1 MRSVAEPD
9 RAPDDIVGADIVGA
23 AVVGAAVV
31 SAAVVGRAAAVVAF
45 GGVVFLVQGGRHLDP

>member
-1 MRSVAEPD
+1 MLSVAEPD
-9 RAPDDIVGADIVGA
+9 RAPDDIVGA

-31 SAAVVGRAAAVVAF
+31 GSAAAVVAF

>member
-1 MRSVAEPD
+1 MLSVAEPD
-9 RAPDDIVGADIVGA
+9 RAPDDIVGA